1 MSRSEEF
8 VTTMLSTAKKQ
19 PIRTPMTHIQV
30 FNGTASS
37 TPCVAFAAIE
47 GFIVVVAKE
56 VLLYFV
62 ATVTTD
68 DMPGD
73 SRFS

>member
-1 MSRSEEF
+1 
-8 VTTMLSTAKKQ
+8 
-19 PIRTPMTHIQV
+19 MTDIQV

-37 TPCVAFAAIE
+37 APCVAFAAIE
-47 GFIVVVAKE
+47 GFVVVVAKE